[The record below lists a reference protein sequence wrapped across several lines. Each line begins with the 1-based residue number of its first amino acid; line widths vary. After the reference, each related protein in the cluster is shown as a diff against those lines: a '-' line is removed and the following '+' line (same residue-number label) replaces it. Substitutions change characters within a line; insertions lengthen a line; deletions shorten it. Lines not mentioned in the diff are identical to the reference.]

1 MAYIGPA
8 PADSIIATSDIED
21 GAVTSAKIAASVA
34 IAKGGTG
41 TTTAAAAFTALASSQ
56 ATVGDGSAGAPAIT
70 SSTASADSGIYFPA
84 ADTIG
89 MVSGGTEQFRFGS
102 NPIPGGSKNSVIN
115 GNMLIAQRGDTTA
128 MGSANGATYGG
139 PDRFCVAVQT
149 SPQGRGTVT
158 QDSTVLAGSGQ
169 SKSYKFDCTTAES
182 AVAAGEE
189 IAIQYRFEG
198 QDIQHWMYAQTN
210 AVTLTLSFD
219 FRSPKSGTHCV
230 GFYALDDNEHY
241 LVEFTVASADTF
253 EHFDITVA
261 LATSGTDIPSDATEG
276 FRITWPLVCGSTFH
290 GTAGSWANGE
300 KYCTSN
306 QQNLLDNTA
315 NNIYLSG
322 VQLEVGSVATDFAHE
337 DIGTTLIKCYR
348 YLEIFGPQSIGA
360 GYTRVMMA
368 YAATTTAFY
377 GNVYFHPKRAVP
389 TLSKTG
395 TVYANIASGMGTTGG
410 TITADQTGTQSFLMG
425 LTGGSSLTLGQCVSV
440 GLYNDGS
447 STLIF
452 SAEL

>member
-1 MAYIGPA
+1 
-8 PADSIIATSDIED
+8 
-21 GAVTSAKIAASVA
+21 
-34 IAKGGTG
+34 
-41 TTTAAAAFTALASSQ
+41 
-56 ATVGDGSAGAPAIT
+56 
-70 SSTASADSGIYFPA
+70 
-84 ADTIG
+84 
-89 MVSGGTEQFRFGS
+89 
-102 NPIPGGSKNSVIN
+102 
-115 GNMLIAQRGDTTA
+115 

-198 QDIQHWMYAQTN
+198 QDIQHWMYGQTN

-241 LVEFTVASADTF
+241 IVEFTVASADTF
-253 EHFDITVA
+253 EHFEITVA

-276 FRITWPLVCGSTFH
+276 FRITWPLVCGSTFQ

-300 KYCTSN
+300 KYTTSN

-322 VQLEVGSVATDFAHE
+322 VQIEVGSVATDFAHE
-337 DIGTTLIKCYR
+337 DIGTTLNKCYR
-348 YLEIFGPQSIGA
+348 YYERLTPNTASNQAFLQT
-360 GYTRVMMA
+360 YNVQ
-368 YAATTTAFY
+368 TTTAS
-377 GNVYFHPKRAVP
+377 GIFHYTHKRAAP
-389 TLSKTG
+389 
-395 TVYANIASGMGTTGG
+395 
-410 TITADQTGTQSFLMG
+410 TITFTAGATFEVRHKVATTVCTAAAVSGSSDEDRAFCNFTVSSG
-425 LTGGSSLTLGQCVSV
+425 LTAGEGSAIRR
-440 GLYNDGS
+440 ND
-447 STLIF
+447 TDTTFIEV
-452 SAEL
+452 SAELQ

>member
-1 MAYIGPA
+1 MSINRSI
-8 PADSIIATSDIED
+8 ADLLRSHSTIP
-21 GAVTSAKIAASVA
+21 
-34 IAKGGTG
+34 
-41 TTTAAAAFTALASSQ
+41 TAAA
-56 ATVGDGSAGAPAIT
+56 
-70 SSTASADSGIYFPA
+70 
-84 ADTIG
+84 
-89 MVSGGTEQFRFGS
+89 
-102 NPIPGGSKNSVIN
+102 PGKNNIVN
-115 GNMLIAQRGDTTA
+115 GNMLISQRGNLAA

-198 QDIQHWMYAQTN
+198 QDIQHWMYGQTN

-241 LVEFTVASADTF
+241 LAEFTVASADTF
-253 EHFDITVA
+253 EHFEVTVA
-261 LATSGTDIPSDATEG
+261 LATTGTDIPADNTEG

-300 KYCTSN
+300 RYATSN

-315 NNIYLSG
+315 NNVYLSA
-322 VQLEVGSVATDFAHE
+322 VQLEVGSATDFELE
-337 DIGTTLIKCYR
+337 DFSTTEQKCLRYFWAPLQAGGDTALPTGAQMTTTQMESTIQFPVPMRAAPTFSLFDTGTDGDGLQMQTQDAVSAVWASSVAWTYANRNFGYLRVSWSGAIGSTNEAIRLY
-348 YLEIFGPQSIGA
+348 SA
-360 GYTRVMMA
+360 N
-368 YAATTTAFY
+368 AAT
-377 GNVYFHPKRAVP
+377 R
-389 TLSKTG
+389 
-395 TVYANIASGMGTTGG
+395 
-410 TITADQTGTQSFLMG
+410 TQW
-425 LTGGSSLTLGQCVSV
+425 
-440 GLYNDGS
+440 
-447 STLIF
+447 